1 MTTRPQARPETQI
14 DNART
19 TVTVWRFAPHA
30 ETGWHRHEYDYV
42 IVPQTDGEL
51 LLEAKDGTETA
62 SLTAGKCYFRSAG
75 VEHNVVNAGGEELVF
90 VEIEIK

>member
-51 LLEAKDGTETA
+51 LTDWGDAKKPFD
-62 SLTAGKCYFRSAG
+62 
-75 VEHNVVNAGGEELVF
+75 LVDHF
-90 VEIEIK
+90 KGQTQ